1 MPWHE
6 HEHEQEQEYEQEHEH
21 EHEYEYEGGGM
32 RRLVCAAGDSG
43 LLRELLLH
51 LYKSARARAQ

>member
-1 MPWHE
+1 
-6 HEHEQEQEYEQEHEH
+6 
-21 EHEYEYEGGGM
+21 M
-32 RRLVCAAGDSG
+32 RRLICAAGDAG